1 MGLWILMPIA
11 PFFVLNKYPIEG
23 VKIRAEE
30 FGLGMS
36 FQYSFDSDSIPK
48 LRSKDPS
55 NLSNLLYIIEKTDLK
70 EV

>member
-1 MGLWILMPIA
+1 MLMPIA
-11 PFFVLNKYPIEG
+11 PFFVLNKYPTEG

-30 FGLGMS
+30 FGLGTP
-36 FQYSFDSDSIPK
+36 FQYSSDNDSIPK

-55 NLSNLLYIIEKTDLK
+55 NLSNLLYITEKTDLI